1 MQDEE
6 EGSLIVTATLMCPKP
21 SSTLGSMVEVMAS
34 MAEKVYTHLDEE
46 KERDAGTWVLD
57 TGVTNHMSKC
67 QAAFMKL
74 DTVVLGTVRFGDD
87 SVAQIEGRGTIMFVW
102 KNDESQ
108 SLEGVYFIPQL
119 AANIIS
125 IG

>member
-1 MQDEE
+1 
-6 EGSLIVTATLMCPKP
+6 
-21 SSTLGSMVEVMAS
+21 
-34 MAEKVYTHLDEE
+34 
-46 KERDAGTWVLD
+46 
-57 TGVTNHMSKC
+57 
-67 QAAFMKL
+67 
-74 DTVVLGTVRFGDD
+74 VRFGDD
-87 SVAQIEGRGTIMFVW
+87 SVAQIEGRRTIMFVW